1 MKFEGEEVLGG
12 PKVSVRQFKG
22 DIDIPL
28 TVDEMVE
35 LRVVAKVTE
44 VNHVVDGKTGLLSRV
59 HVLRVQEVEVA

>member
-1 MKFEGEEVLGG
+1 MRFEGEEVLGG

-22 DIDIPL
+22 DIDVPL

-35 LRVVAKVTE
+35 LKVVAKVTE